1 MNQLKKSIFRIV
13 SLNITQREVKLKEIR
28 RDPFFKG
35 AVVRS
40 AATTLYINQNSP
52 KEDRFKICKEIMMTI
67 PIVMY
72 TKKDFYLLDAI
83 NLKIHHLK
91 AAGLVEFWHS
101 QSINVGLLNVKN
113 SNQPKVFSLEKL
125 QGCFTIL
132 FYGSFLSLIVFLI
145 EKCSFYL
152 LN

>member
-1 MNQLKKSIFRIV
+1 MNASQREMKLKKIQ
-13 SLNITQREVKLKEIR
+13 N
-28 RDPFFKG
+28 DPFFKG
-35 AVVRS
+35 AVTRS
-40 AATTLYINQNSP
+40 AETTLYINQNRA

-83 NLKIHHLK
+83 NLKIHYLK
-91 AAGLVEFWHS
+91 AAGLVDFWHS
-101 QSINVGLLNVKN
+101 QNINVGLLNVKK
-113 SNQPKVFSLEKL
+113 SKQPKVLSFEKL

-132 FYGSFLSLIVFLI
+132 FYGSFFSLIVFVF

-152 LN
+152 LT